1 MSNRTLETLN
11 DSIIAGF
18 CEDNANI
25 PRVFVAQFGGV
36 PLQGFGECN
45 GFLDLEPITITEGQ
59 GNDVTTIGNVTI
71 NVLESE
77 VRNNIMEN
85 RIFGSILI
93 QVTMRDIRSVGKYT

>member
-1 MSNRTLETLN
+1 MSNQTLETLN
-11 DSIIAGF
+11 GSIIAGF
-18 CEDNANI
+18 CGDNANI

-36 PLQGFGECN
+36 PLQGFGEC
-45 GFLDLEPITITEGQ
+45 
-59 GNDVTTIGNVTI
+59 NDVTTIGNVTI

-85 RIFGSILI
+85 RILGSILI

>member
-1 MSNRTLETLN
+1 MSNHTLGTLN

-18 CEDNANI
+18 CGDNANV

-45 GFLDLEPITITEGQ
+45 SSLDLEPITCQ
-59 GNDVTTIGNVTI
+59 GTDVTTIDDVTI
-71 NVLESE
+71 NLLESD

-85 RIFGSILI
+85 RIFSSILI
-93 QVTMRDIRSVGKYT
+93 QVAICEIRSVGKYT